1 MRVCVCVCCARAA
14 PAARASLT
22 HVRHRRRHRRL
33 SLSLVLLR
41 FSLPPPPPSSSLS
54 PISCVPFS
62 SFSFKSRWSSKG
74 RDEKAATLQDV
85 PCCTFENSIASFC
98 LEMSPDILLE
108 ESCSCSAR
116 RSGACIGEETPQE
129 RTQRLAMEDANAY
142 ADKQAAVLVL
152 QRRRDQVS
160 VSFSMTRLL
169 FNNPRSMEFHRLYYL
184 LTNFYMLFC

>member
-1 MRVCVCVCCARAA
+1 MCVCVLCARCSSCKSFAHS
-14 PAARASLT
+14 RSSSSSSSSS
-22 HVRHRRRHRRL
+22 L

-41 FSLPPPPPSSSLS
+41 FSPPLPPPFCPLSILCSLLVLLFQ
-54 PISCVPFS
+54 IY
-62 SFSFKSRWSSKG
+62 RWSSKG

-160 VSFSMTRLL
+160 FSFSMT
-169 FNNPRSMEFHRLYYL
+169 
-184 LTNFYMLFC
+184 C

>member
-1 MRVCVCVCCARAA
+1 MFVCVCVVRALLQLQEL
-14 PAARASLT
+14 RSLT
-22 HVRHRRRHRRL
+22 FVIVVVIVVSL
-33 SLSLVLLR
+33 SLSYSSDSR
-41 FSLPPPPPSSSLS
+41 PPSPPPSSFLS

-160 VSFSMTRLL
+160 FSFSMTRLL